1 MNKDRYLKINRGAAN
16 QQVKGDVRQSIHFL
30 FEFVPLQ
37 VEIIGI
43 AKRGTCLSQRSENSR
58 TGLTPLHYK

>member
-16 QQVKGDVRQSIHFL
+16 QQVKGDVRQSINYL

-43 AKRGTCLSQRSENSR
+43 AKRGVSASENSR

>member
-1 MNKDRYLKINRGAAN
+1 MKTNQRYLNKDRYLKINRGAAN
-16 QQVKGDVRQSIHFL
+16 QQVKGDVRQSINFL

-43 AKRGTCLSQRSENSR
+43 AKRGVSAF
-58 TGLTPLHYK
+58 